1 MAPFDFTENEA
12 AYRCLWL
19 AVLHRAKQDAEA
31 RNMMCECNLAE
42 RPKIQKEALDFLT
55 VPGKELEWVAWAAG
69 VRMESLLEVGS
80 ECRRICEEQEVN
92 ETSGGGEHELRD
104 QQLSSQA
111 GGSTGD

>member
-42 RPKIQKEALDFLT
+42 RPKIQKEAVEFLT
-55 VPGKELEWVAWAAG
+55 VPGQQLEWVPWAAG
-69 VRMESLLEVGS
+69 ERMESLLEGGS
-80 ECRRICEEQEVN
+80 ECRGICEEQAVN
-92 ETSGGGEHELRD
+92 ETSVGEEHD
-104 QQLSSQA
+104 C
-111 GGSTGD
+111 G